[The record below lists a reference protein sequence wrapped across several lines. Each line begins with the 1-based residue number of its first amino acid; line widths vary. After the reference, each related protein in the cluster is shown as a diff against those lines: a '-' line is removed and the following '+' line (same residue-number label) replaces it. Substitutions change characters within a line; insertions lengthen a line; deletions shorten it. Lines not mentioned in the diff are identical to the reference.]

1 MIKSINYMK
10 SYFSWKKPAAALF
23 VLAGLTLASC
33 NKDVPGPTAIPM
45 PVPTGNTIG
54 DIVNS
59 DANFSYLRA
68 ALTRAGMLT
77 AVQDRNARFT
87 VFAPDNTAFNR
98 LFAALGLPQA
108 EATVGA
114 LPLAQ
119 LAGILQYHV
128 IPGQVVTSTMIPE
141 TFPNTFMPTLVQASN
156 TSPLL
161 KLMNFPSRRG
171 ASAFVD
177 NIPVAQA
184 DITAANGVIHRM
196 AGVLLPPN
204 TTTIWQALNADPNY
218 SYLVAAITRA
228 DLGMPANSKIVNLLN
243 TASPYANFTLFAPN
257 NAAFDNLFIALGVA
271 APTINTVQLLSINS
285 CINICAYHVMIRGVL
300 NPTTSPAPDLI
311 RVFSTNLPATATQ
324 TPTFLNMLAATAPR
338 LTVSTAG
345 IKGNSN
351 ATNAAIN
358 RANWHNLNGVIH
370 GVDQVLRP

>member
-1 MIKSINYMK
+1 MK
-10 SYFSWKKPAAALF
+10 SYFSWKRPAAALF

-33 NKDVPGPTAIPM
+33 NKDVPEPTAIPM

-54 DIVNS
+54 DIVNN
-59 DANFSYLRA
+59 DANFTYLKA
-68 ALTRAGMLT
+68 ALTRVGMLA

-108 EATVGA
+108 EATIGA

-119 LAGILQYHV
+119 LGAILQYHV
-128 IPGQVVTSTMIPE
+128 VPGQVVTSTMIPE
-141 TFPNTFMPTLVQASN
+141 TFPNTFMPTLVQASSA
-156 TSPLL
+156 SPLL

-171 ASAFVD
+171 NAAFVD
-177 NIPVAQA
+177 NVPVAQA
-184 DITAANGVIHRM
+184 NITAANGVIHRM
-196 AGVLLPPN
+196 AGVIVPPN
-204 TTTIWQALNADPNY
+204 TTTIWQALSANPDY

-257 NAAFDNLFIALGVA
+257 NTAFDNLFKALGVTN
-271 APTINTVQLLSINS
+271 PTINTVQLLSVNS
-285 CINICAYHVMIRGVL
+285 CISICAYHVMIRGVL
-300 NPTTSPAPDLI
+300 NPTSSPAPDLI
-311 RVFSTNLPATATQ
+311 RVFSTNLPSTATQ
-324 TPTFLNMLAATAPR
+324 TPTFLNMLAPTAPR

-351 ATNAAIN
+351 ATNAAVT
-358 RANWHNLNGVIH
+358 RADWHNLNGVIH

>member
-1 MIKSINYMK
+1 MIKSINHMK
-10 SYFSWKKPAAALF
+10 SYFSWKSPAAALMVF
-23 VLAGLTLASC
+23 AGLTLASC
-33 NKDVPGPTAIPM
+33 NKDVPEPTAIPM

-54 DIVNS
+54 DIVNN

-68 ALTRAGMLT
+68 ALTRVGMLT

-108 EATVGA
+108 EATVSA

-119 LAGILQYHV
+119 LAGIIQYHV
-128 IPGQVVTSTMIPE
+128 IPGQVVTSSMIPE
-141 TFPNTFMPTLVQASN
+141 TFPNTFMPTLVQAS
-156 TSPLL
+156 TASPLL

-228 DLGMPANSKIVNLLN
+228 DLGMPASTKFTNLLN

-257 NAAFDNLFIALGVA
+257 NTAFNNLLLSLG
-271 APTINTVQLLSINS
+271 APADISSLQLLSVNTLVS
-285 CINICAYHVMIRGVL
+285 VVAYHVMIRGVL
-300 NPTTSPAPDLI
+300 NPTTSPAPDLV
-311 RVFSTNLPATATQ
+311 RVFSTNLPAAVTQ
-324 TPTFLNMLAATAPR
+324 RGHHDIEAPLPAESIR
-338 LTVSTAG
+338 GEHKRIS
-345 IKGNSN
+345 
-351 ATNAAIN
+351 
-358 RANWHNLNGVIH
+358 
-370 GVDQVLRP
+370 